1 MADTNK
7 VKFGIRNAHYAIL
20 TMNTDGSATYGTPKP
35 VPGSVNLT
43 LSPQGEISP
52 FYADNIIYYQS
63 GANAGYEGNWEIA
76 KATDDF
82 KKDVLGYIED
92 ENGVLL
98 EDANAEVKP
107 FALLFQIEGDKH
119 ARRHVLYNC
128 AAGRPDF
135 NTSTITDTKEPVTD
149 SVPLTCS
156 SVHNRSLKKD
166 FVKGA
171 CSPTDAAYDT
181 WFDEVYQSGGA
192 TPTP

>member
-76 KATDDF
+76 KCTDDF

-98 EDANAEVKP
+98 EDANA
-107 FALLFQIEGDKH
+107 EGDKH

-149 SVPLTCS
+149 SIPLTCS
-156 SVHNRSLKKD
+156 SVYNRSLKKD

-171 CSPTDAAYDT
+171 CSPTDASSA
-181 WFDEVYQSGGA
+181 
-192 TPTP
+192 PNCP